1 MCSSDLKRDVGS
13 NVIAIK
19 DAMMPVIAQIN
30 QNQLA
35 QHAMQLELFS
45 DDVRYVQD
53 SVENVWVNLGLG
65 ALLATLV
72 MYLFLRSNRATL
84 IGVIGIPLCTLAAFV
99 GLLVFDRTINVI
111 SLAGVAFAIGM
122 TVDNSI
128 VVLESIEQARRRGLD
143 RLEAAISGIYDVWPA
158 VLDRKSVA

>member
-1 MCSSDLKRDVGS
+1 MQDVAEIKLDHAEIREPSFAEQERTLSLAVKRDVGS

-19 DAMMPVIAQIN
+19 AAMMPVVAQIN

-53 SVENVWVNLGLG
+53 SVENVGEFG
-65 ALLATLV
+65 PRALLATLV
-72 MYLFLRSNRATL
+72 MYLFLRSSRATL

-99 GLLVFDRTINVI
+99 GLLVFNRTINVI

-128 VVLESIEQARRRGLD
+128 VVLG
-143 RLEAAISGIYDVWPA
+143 
-158 VLDRKSVA
+158 KH